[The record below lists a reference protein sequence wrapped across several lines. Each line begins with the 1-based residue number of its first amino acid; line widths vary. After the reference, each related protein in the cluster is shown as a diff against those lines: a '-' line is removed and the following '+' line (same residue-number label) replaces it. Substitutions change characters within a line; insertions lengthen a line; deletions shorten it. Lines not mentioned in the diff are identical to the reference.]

1 VHVCVMLHRIA
12 LPPPPPVFH
21 ATIKPKRIRL
31 HHHHM
36 RLLCHCLTQTAV
48 CRCRTTGTGTICCL
62 GRVIYFM
69 LRVLITRSRNLV
81 TAPAA
86 FTRCTSHQPP
96 SSPSLLG
103 VLPLVL
109 SSIASVFTSV
119 ITNSSSPHISWQMN
133 ASADAATT
141 VVYTSSAA
149 AEQAT
154 NVSVWYAD
162 TLTATARDWRAV
174 TGPPPADCHTKNAS
188 W

>member
-1 VHVCVMLHRIA
+1 M
-12 LPPPPPVFH
+12 PPSNQGEFASIIITRGFFV
-21 ATIKPKRIRL
+21 T
-31 HHHHM
+31 
-36 RLLCHCLTQTAV
+36 CGLTHTAIV
-48 CRCRTTGTGTICCL
+48 CRTTGTGGTCCP

-69 LRVLITRSRNLV
+69 LRVLITRSHNLV
-81 TAPAA
+81 IAAAA
-86 FTRCTSHQPP
+86 FTRCTSHQPHLP
-96 SSPSLLG
+96 PSLLG

-109 SSIASVFTSV
+109 SSIASVFASV
-119 ITNSSSPHISWQMN
+119 ITNSSSPHISWQMTT
-133 ASADAATT
+133 SADAATT
-141 VVYTSSAA
+141 VVYTSSA